1 MEKICAL
8 EGCDNSFVPKT
19 KNSLYCNKDCQKKA
33 ALQRYYNS
41 KLRLT
46 TKRTCSIKNCATTL
60 SIYNKEEICEAHKV
74 ERYIQ
79 RLVDWGWDEESLRK
93 EIS

>member
-1 MEKICAL
+1 MLKDCAL
-8 EGCDNSFVPKT
+8 TGCDNRFIPKT
-19 KNSLYCNKDCQKKA
+19 KNSLYCSKDCQKQA
-33 ALQRYYNS
+33 ALQRYHSS

-46 TKRTCSIKNCATTL
+46 TKRICIIEECTNIL
-60 SIYNKEEICEAHKV
+60 SMYNKEDICEAHKV

>member
-1 MEKICAL
+1 MQKACAL
-8 EGCDNSFVPKT
+8 EGCFNTFIPKT
-19 KNSLYCNKDCQKKA
+19 KNSLYCDKECQKKA
-33 ALQRYYNS
+33 ALKRYHDA
-41 KLRLT
+41 KLRLV
-46 TKRTCSIKNCATTL
+46 TKRQCAIDDCTTVL
-60 SIYNKEEICEAHKV
+60 SIYNKEDICEAHKV